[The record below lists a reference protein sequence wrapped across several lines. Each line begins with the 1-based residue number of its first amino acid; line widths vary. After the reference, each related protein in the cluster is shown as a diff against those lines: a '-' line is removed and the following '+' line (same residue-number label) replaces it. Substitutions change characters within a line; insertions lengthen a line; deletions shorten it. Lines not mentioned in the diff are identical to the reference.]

1 VDRIDAMKVFV
12 TALDEGSLAGAGR
25 KLGRSPAAV
34 SRAIAFLEACVG
46 AELLHRTTRSIKTSG
61 AGEQYA
67 VTCRRV
73 LTDLEEAELVAAGER
88 SAPRGTL
95 TLTAPEIP
103 GDAVLRPI
111 LDAFM
116 DAFPAVSAR
125 LYLTDRSVKLI
136 DEGID
141 IALRIAHLPDSTSV
155 AIRVGEVRRVVVASP
170 RYLSR
175 RPRIAQPGDLV
186 KHQIISMSEFGLD
199 SWSFPPLPGSC
210 VPRTVHFTPRLVV
223 NSVRGAI
230 ASAVDGCGVTR
241 VFSCQVAEYVR
252 AGDIEILLA
261 DDEEPPIP
269 VHLLA
274 PTGRLSVPK
283 ARAFVDFAVPRL
295 RSYFARLSQD
305 AEETATGPRHRNVS
319 AERYAIAPGEMS
331 VTQRD
336 VRQRMSKE
344 PGSVPAPALRGP
356 VFPCIRPM
364 APGSPSQ
371 PELLTVS

>member
-61 AGEQYA
+61 PGEQYA

-73 LTDLEEAELVAAGER
+73 LTDLEEAEMVAAGER

-111 LDAFM
+111 LDAYM

-125 LYLTDRSVKLI
+125 LYLTDRPVKLV

-141 IALRIAHLPDSTSV
+141 IALRIGHLPDSTSV
-155 AIRVGEVRRVVVASP
+155 AIRVGEVRRVVVAAP
-170 RYLSR
+170 GYLAR
-175 RPRIAQPGDLV
+175 RPPIEQPGDLANH
-186 KHQIISMSEFGLD
+186 KIIAMNQFGLD

-223 NSVRGAI
+223 NSVRGAV
-230 ASAVDGCGVTR
+230 ASAVQGCGVTR
-241 VFSCQVAEYVR
+241 VFSCQVAEHVR
-252 AGDIEILLA
+252 AGELEILLA
-261 DDEEPPIP
+261 DDEDPPIP
-269 VHLLA
+269 VHVLA
-274 PTGRLSVPK
+274 PTGRLAVPK

-295 RSYFARLSQD
+295 RSYFSGLAMD
-305 AEETATGPRHRNVS
+305 AEEIAARSRRMSTESQVVVPLRASGKQMDVRQHARMESDGVPVAAAQGAAFRRIHP
-319 AERYAIAPGEMS
+319 IAPGS
-331 VTQRD
+331 QTQR
-336 VRQRMSKE
+336 
-344 PGSVPAPALRGP
+344 
-356 VFPCIRPM
+356 
-364 APGSPSQ
+364 
-371 PELLTVS
+371 ELMTVA